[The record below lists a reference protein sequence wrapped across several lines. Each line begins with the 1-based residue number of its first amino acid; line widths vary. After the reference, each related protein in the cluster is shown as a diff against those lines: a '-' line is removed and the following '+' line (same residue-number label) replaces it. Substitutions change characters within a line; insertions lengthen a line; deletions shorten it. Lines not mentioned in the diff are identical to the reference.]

1 MKKNIFSV
9 SIFCLIAGALFLVSA
24 PVQASTTVTKKVVT
38 KAVVKP
44 ASVTWAASG
53 LKAIARIPKGV
64 KPAYKKKV
72 ENYAKRN
79 HIKVITGTVVTSMRE

>member
-1 MKKNIFSV
+1 MKKNIFNV
-9 SIFCLIAGALFLVSA
+9 SLICLIIGAMFIVA
-24 PVQASTTVTKKVVT
+24 TPTWASTTTAKKVPAKT
-38 KAVVKP
+38 VVKP
-44 ASVTWAASG
+44 ISVTWAASG

-79 HIKVITGTVVTSMRE
+79 HIKVITGKVVTSMRE